1 MKKIY
6 HTHVLVL
13 SLLFYV
19 LTSGNLFAISYTWN
33 GSVSE
38 EWSNSSN
45 WSPAGVPDI
54 SDDVIIDAT
63 GSFDPL
69 WEELPGVRNFTL
81 NGGIFDLEG
90 FFMPIYGNC
99 NFNGGTITNGT
110 LVLTG
115 SNTIFAG
122 TEFFCNINASGPT
135 IEFDGSEFHGNVSAT
150 KVGGS
155 NVSSIGGNTFHGDVT
170 ITNEDNSQYRFQ
182 ASFPDIFEGNVI
194 LNNTSSGGIF
204 LAHSSLNSQ
213 FLGDLELNS
222 SGSGG
227 IRFGQSGGT
236 CTISIDSEM
245 SIGGSGF
252 SNGQLRFAGVTQLGN
267 STANLIGSS
276 GAQIYFE
283 PLSTFNSRL
292 NIDFPRFYFNG
303 STFNDSVRVVNTI
316 NQSSTSNG
324 GNTFNGVFTLI
335 KESNGWLRMGD
346 VDPDIFNND
355 VYLQDMSGNSG
366 IEIAR
371 SSAGNEFNGDIY
383 LSGAN
388 SGAINICS
396 NGGTATLSSG
406 NTIALWDVGFNGGSI
421 NIANLTQLGSGL
433 INFVQATGNG
443 LLILNPGCEFNAEI
457 DISFPSFSLNG
468 ATFNGDARFVKTV
481 SSTRYSNGGNIF
493 NGNLTI
499 ENQENGSIYMANIN
513 PDVYNNQVV
522 LINNTNGYI
531 YMSHN
536 AGLSIYND
544 AVFVNSTGTSRGIYF
559 GNGGGSSLFNS
570 GSSIQIGSDGFTTGE
585 LRLVQVDYDDTELL
599 QLSALSGNGLITI
612 NSSTFEPDINFVF
625 PQLNI
630 ISSVFNGRF
639 TGTKT
644 STGNNTWSGGNTFN
658 APIAFTVESA
668 QVILGSS
675 IDIFND
681 SATFISSGSGRIYL
695 AHNAE
700 GTEFN
705 RELILCAQDP
715 SSLIAFGYGG
725 GTASLSSG
733 NKIAFPSSSICNGS
747 IRFRNLTQLGSGQIN
762 LLSESNTSSF
772 YFETGTIFNAPLNIS
787 AGGIYLNGSTF
798 NSEVTMLNN
807 NTNVTS
813 TGGNIFNSDFAFT
826 NNSAGSYTM
835 AGTNPDTYLADVTL
849 ISDGNNARINIANA
863 SAGNLFS
870 GDIYLNSINGAA
882 GIRICDNANGNATL
896 QSGFSLKIGSDGF
909 DSGDLYI
916 SRLVQSGSASNDLVM
931 TGSSRIYFQT
941 GNEFGG
947 PVTADAS
954 QIALNGSTFQNVS
967 SFTQTGTSTNT
978 CSGGN
983 TFNDTAYLIDSGAGG
998 TWTLANVSADV
1009 FNAPLY
1015 VSSLNGGRIRLAY
1028 NTHGNQFKN
1037 LFLSSKN
1044 GAGGIDICSA
1054 STNSSASIDGGLFS
1068 TAVDFN
1074 SGDLNIYSLT
1084 QTGSTESTL
1093 LTSGAAR
1100 ALIQQGNTFT
1110 GKLTI
1115 QAETISFRNSI
1126 FNDVCRFTQ
1135 TGFSNT
1141 TCYGGNT
1148 FADST
1153 YIIDSSTGGNWYIGN
1168 NQSDDFQG
1176 PLSVSTSNGGNI
1188 YLAHNSPGNSFTD
1201 LILSC
1206 TAGGQGIRIC
1216 QGTLGSA
1223 SFDGSIKL
1231 GAAGFSSGDLEIR
1244 NLTQTSANDIEL
1256 LLPHVDGNIYF
1267 ETGTTFLGNLTA
1279 TAGRVYLNGTTFGNA
1294 TIEQTGSLN
1303 IICLGGNTFNGNC
1316 DFTLSGSGYWLF
1328 GNSNPDI
1335 FNGDVTVHNIGSS
1348 IFYLGHRAAGTV
1360 FNGDLI
1366 LNSTGTATGIYFGQN
1381 NGTSTLNSGG
1391 KLKFGSEGFTSGTFR
1406 IRNFVQTGADSVL
1419 LNSNTANLNAYFETG
1434 NEFRGYTS
1442 IKFAN
1447 LYLNGSSY
1455 YGKTLIERTGTATLA
1470 CNGGNWFYDD
1480 ATLHLSGSGQWRLA
1494 NSSSDY
1500 YYSDVTFLQDNPNT
1514 LYPAYNRTVQL
1525 RGNYSSLG
1533 SAYPIITSA
1542 NNNAGW
1548 IQFAGS
1554 AEQQII
1560 TNPAQAV
1567 SIVNLEMNKT
1577 GGSLTLNENTTI
1589 TRNLTLTSGVIQS
1602 SASALL
1608 ILNDNAVSSGGSS
1621 AAYVSGPLRK
1631 IGNDAFTFPT
1641 GKGGIYRPISIS
1653 APSNTTHHFTAEL
1666 FLGSAD
1672 GTYSHSSKDASIET
1686 LSQCEYWILDRTNGT
1701 SNVQVGLSYNGVSC
1715 LVTNQ
1720 ATLIVSRWNGSSWTN
1735 HGNGGTSG
1743 SAASGTI
1750 VSSGA
1755 ITSFSPFTLGSTSP
1769 ENPLPVEL
1777 ITFNAKAKEDVVDI
1791 NWSTASETNNH
1802 YFEVEKSKDLINF
1815 VSVGKVTGKGNTT
1828 QTSDYSLTD
1837 EMPYEG
1843 TSYYRLVQY
1852 DFNGDSETFDPVAV
1866 NFENKAELGIQLW
1879 PNPAKDIINI
1889 QLSNFKDELINLTVI
1904 DEMGRIIETLS
1915 PEFNDASISQIQLN
1929 NYKAGVYTIMAY
1941 SKSHQAK
1948 KRFIKH

>member
-81 NGGIFDLEG
+81 NGGTFDLEG
-90 FFMPIYGNC
+90 FFMPIYGVC
-99 NFNGGTITNGT
+99 NFNGGIITNGT

-115 SNTIFAG
+115 NNIIFAG
-122 TEFFCNINASGPT
+122 TEFFCNINASGPV
-135 IEFDGSEFHGNVSAT
+135 IEFDGSEFHGSVSAT
-150 KVGGS
+150 KIGG
-155 NVSSIGGNTFHGDVT
+155 NIVSSSGGNTFHSNVS
-170 ITNEDNSQYRFQ
+170 ISNEDNSQYRFQ
-182 ASFPDIFEGNVI
+182 ASSPDVFEGNVI

-204 LAHSSLNSQ
+204 MAHSSSNTQ
-213 FLGDLELNS
+213 FLGNIEIS
-222 SGSGG
+222 STGSGG
-227 IRFGQSGGT
+227 VRFGQSGGT
-236 CTISIDSEM
+236 CTFSIDSEM
-245 SIGGSGF
+245 SIGSNGF
-252 SNGQLRFAGVTQLGN
+252 SNGPLRLAGVTQLGN
-267 STANLIGSS
+267 STTNLVGS
-276 GAQIYFE
+276 GAAQIYFE
-283 PLSTFNSRL
+283 SLSTFNFRL
-292 NIDFPRFYFNG
+292 NIEFPRFYFNG
-303 STFNDSVRVVNTI
+303 STFNDSVRVVNNI

-335 KESNGWLRMGD
+335 KDSNGWLRMGD
-346 VDPDIFNND
+346 IDPDIFNDD
-355 VYLQDMSGNSG
+355 VYLQDFSGNSG

-371 SSAGNEFNGDIY
+371 SSAGNQFNGDIY

-388 SGAINICS
+388 TGTINVCS

-406 NTIALWDVGFNGGSI
+406 NTIALWDVGFNGGTISI
-421 NIANLTQLGSGL
+421 SNLTQLGSGL
-433 INFVQATGNG
+433 INFVQASGNG
-443 LLILNPGCEFNAEI
+443 ALILNPGCEFNAEI

-493 NGNLTI
+493 NGSLTI

-513 PDVYNNQVV
+513 PDVFNNQVV
-522 LINNTNGYI
+522 LINNANGFI

-536 AGLSIYND
+536 TGLSIYND

-559 GNGGGSSLFNS
+559 GNAGGSSLFNA
-570 GSSIQIGSDGFTTGE
+570 GSSIQIGSEGFTIGE
-585 LRLVQVDYDDTELL
+585 LRLVNVDYDDTELL
-599 QLSALSGNGLITI
+599 QLSALSGNGLITL
-612 NSSTFEPDINFVF
+612 NSSTFESDINFVF

-658 APIAFTVESA
+658 APIAFTVENA
-668 QVILGSS
+668 QVILGSG

-705 RELILCAQDP
+705 GELLLSAEGP

-725 GTASLSSG
+725 GSATIASG

-747 IRFRNLTQLGSGQIN
+747 IRFRNLTQLGSGQID

-798 NSEVTMLNN
+798 NSEVTLLNN
-807 NTNVTS
+807 NINVTS
-813 TGGNIFNSDFAFT
+813 TGGNIFNSDLTFT
-826 NNSAGSYTM
+826 NNSAGSYTL
-835 AGTNPDTYLADVTL
+835 AGTNPDTCLADVTL

-863 SAGNLFS
+863 SSGNLIT

-882 GIRICDNANGNATL
+882 GIRICDNTNGNATL
-896 QSGFSLKIGSDGF
+896 QSGSSLKIGSDGF

-916 SRLVQSGSASNDLVM
+916 SRLVQLGNALNDLVM
-931 TGSSRIYFQT
+931 TGSSRIYFQA
-941 GNEFGG
+941 GNDFGG
-947 PVTADAS
+947 PVTVESA

-967 SFTQTGTSTNT
+967 SFTQTGTSSYT
-978 CSGGN
+978 CTGGN
-983 TFNDTAYLIDSGAGG
+983 TFNDTTYLIDSGAGG
-998 TWTLANVSADV
+998 LWTLANTSADI

-1015 VSSLNGGRIRLAY
+1015 VSSLNGGRIRLAS
-1028 NTHGNQFKN
+1028 NTTGNAFKN

-1044 GAGGIDICSA
+1044 GGGGIDICSA
-1054 STNSSASIDGGLFS
+1054 GANSAATIDGGLFS

-1084 QTGSTESTL
+1084 QTGSTASEI
-1093 LTSGAAR
+1093 LTSSTAR
-1100 ALIQQGNTFT
+1100 VNIQQGNTFT
-1110 GKLTI
+1110 SKLTVR
-1115 QAETISFRNSI
+1115 AETISFRNSI

-1135 TGFSNT
+1135 TGISNT
-1141 TCYGGNT
+1141 TCFGGNT

-1223 SFDGSIKL
+1223 SFNGEIKI
-1231 GAAGFSSGDLEIR
+1231 GAEGFTSGDLEFR

-1256 LLPHVDGNIYF
+1256 LLPHSNGNLYF
-1267 ETGTTFLGNLTA
+1267 ETGVTFLGDLTA
-1279 TAGRVYLNGTTFGNA
+1279 TAGRIYLNGTTFGNA

-1303 IICLGGNTFNGNC
+1303 IICVGGNTFNGNC

-1406 IRNFVQTGADSVL
+1406 IRNFVQTGVDSVL

-1434 NEFRGYTS
+1434 NEFRGYTR

-1455 YGKTLIERTGTATLA
+1455 YGQTSIERTGSVTLA
-1470 CNGGNWFYDD
+1470 CNGGNTFHDEV
-1480 ATLHLSGSGQWRLA
+1480 TLHASGTGQWRLA
-1494 NSSSDY
+1494 NNSGDIY
-1500 YYSDVTFLQDNPNT
+1500 MSDVVFNQDFAGT
-1514 LYPAYNRTVQL
+1514 LYPAYNRAIEL
-1525 RGNYSSLG
+1525 HGNYSTLG
-1533 SAYPIITSA
+1533 SSFPIITSP
-1542 NNNAGW
+1542 NNNNGW
-1548 IQFAGS
+1548 LTFSGS
-1554 AEQQII
+1554 AEQEII
-1560 TNPAQAV
+1560 SNPAVNV
-1567 SIVNLEMNKT
+1567 SIVNLAINKT
-1577 GGSLTLNENTTI
+1577 GGTLSLNENTII

-1621 AAYVSGPLRK
+1621 TAYVSGPLRK

-1701 SNVQVGLSYNGVSC
+1701 SNVQVGLSYNGISC
-1715 LVTNQ
+1715 IVTNQ

-1735 HGNGGTSG
+1735 HGNGGTTG

-1750 VSSGA
+1750 LSSGA
-1755 ITSFSPFTLGSTSP
+1755 ISNFSPFTLGSTSA

-1777 ITFNAKAKEDVVDI
+1777 ISFKAEPKENVVDI
-1791 NWSTASETNNH
+1791 HWSTASETNNN
-1802 YFEVEKSKDLINF
+1802 YFEVEKSKDLINY
-1815 VSVGKVTGKGNTT
+1815 VSVGKLSGKGNTT
-1828 QTSDYSLTD
+1828 QTSEYSMID
-1837 EMPYEG
+1837 ETPFEG
-1843 TSYYRLVQY
+1843 ISYYRLVQY
-1852 DFNGDSETFDPVAV
+1852 DFNGNSETFDPVAV

-1889 QLSNFKDELINLTVI
+1889 QLSNFKDEMINLTVI
-1904 DEMGRIIETLS
+1904 DEMGRIIETLT

-1941 SKSHQAK
+1941 SKSFQAK
-1948 KRFIKH
+1948 RRFIKN